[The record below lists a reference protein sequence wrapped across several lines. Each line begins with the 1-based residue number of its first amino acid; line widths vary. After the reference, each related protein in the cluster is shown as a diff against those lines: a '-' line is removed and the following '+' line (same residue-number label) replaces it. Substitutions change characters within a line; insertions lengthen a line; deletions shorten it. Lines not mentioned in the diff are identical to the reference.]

1 MEKYTLP
8 NLPYEYNSLEPHIDE
23 QTLQL
28 HHDKHHAGYVKSAN
42 AALAKLTEMREQ
54 GNYSDIKSVEK
65 DLTFHVSG
73 HLLHSLFWINLCP
86 ASKCQEP
93 NSGRLFEQIKNDFG
107 SFEIFK
113 EQFSATA
120 LAVEGSGWCLL
131 VWDSLSKSLIIL
143 QVENHQKL
151 TIWSSK
157 ILLVLD
163 VWEHAYYLKYQNKRN
178 EFIENFWKII
188 NWKEVENR
196 L

>member
-1 MEKYTLP
+1 MEKYTLS
-8 NLPYEYNSLEPHIDE
+8 NLPYEYNSLEPHIDK

-73 HLLHSLFWINLCP
+73 HLLHSLFWINLFP

-131 VWDSLSKSLIIL
+131 VWD
-143 QVENHQKL
+143 
-151 TIWSSK
+151 
-157 ILLVLD
+157 
-163 VWEHAYYLKYQNKRN
+163 
-178 EFIENFWKII
+178 
-188 NWKEVENR
+188 
-196 L
+196 